1 MADVDDE
8 VALFIDFENLYT
20 SARTKLNVQDVDWQ
34 VLISAIEKFG
44 RVVIQRAYSN
54 WGDYAR
60 HIAPLSRYAIETINT
75 AGIHKSV
82 SDTHLVVDA
91 MDVLATRPN
100 IKTYIIVSGDS
111 DFTILAQ
118 RLRSH
123 QKRVIGVGIHGTT
136 AAGLIQACDEYVFY
150 DELLS
155 PDVLKK
161 QQQAR
166 QNARSGKANKRAD
179 KDQSIKRDILTKDLR
194 GTLSPGYWV
203 AQDVLAKRLR
213 KRNKNF
219 ENDLKSAG
227 YNSLEDLLGDFPDQ
241 IEMRVNEK
249 NQTEVFRPGKKGS
262 TSSVAAPASPPPQ
275 PIALSIEDYLKV
287 LRKQRIYMTPN
298 RHRPDIIISIYRL
311 AQREHPATLTQLMHI
326 VQKAYEGHP
335 DVAATMVKEVIH
347 QLFHAY
353 SFEFEKEDGV
363 MLWDCP
369 SRFIPEINS
378 ERALLRNCDRDILRR
393 IYRGLSSRAEIDPK
407 IAANILYGRDDH
419 PAFAKRA
426 EQLLDEIK
434 HEK

>member
-1 MADVDDE
+1 MAGLDDE

-34 VLISAIEKFG
+34 VLIRAIEKFG
-44 RVVIQRAYSN
+44 RIVIQRAYSN

-155 PDVLKK
+155 PDALKQ

-166 QNARSGKANKRAD
+166 QTAKMGKGNKRAD
-179 KDQSIKRDILTKDLR
+179 KDQAVKRDTLAKDLR

-203 AQDVLAKRLR
+203 SQDMLLKRLR
-213 KRNKNF
+213 KRNKSF
-219 ENDLKSAG
+219 DSDLKSAG
-227 YNSLEDLLGDFPDQ
+227 YTTLEDLLRDFPDQ
-241 IEMRVNEK
+241 LEIRVNDK
-249 NQTEVFRPGKKGS
+249 HQPEVFRPGKKASSPGKS
-262 TSSVAAPASPPPQ
+262 TPAPPP
-275 PIALSIEDYLKV
+275 PPPVELTMEDYLKV
-287 LRKQRIYMTPN
+287 LRKQRIYMTPG
-298 RHRPDIIISIYRL
+298 RHRPDIIITIYRL
-311 AQREHPATLTQLMHI
+311 AQREHPDTLTQLMHI
-326 VQKAYEGHP
+326 TQTAYEGHP
-335 DVAATMVKEVIH
+335 EVTPTMVKEVIH

-369 SRFIPEINS
+369 SRFSPEIDS

-419 PAFAKRA
+419 PAFAQRA
-426 EQLLDEIK
+426 EQLLEEIK